1 MMIDNELFFILQEF
15 YVQDKQIGN
24 ITASTMLISTKTTRN
39 NESIP
44 ESPTNG
50 YDRCTIL
57 FYCKTYIII
66 NNNKIYSSWYNNN
79 TRTLF
84 IISYTTGYLIGSIF

>member
-1 MMIDNELFFILQEF
+1 MMIDNDELFFILQEF

-24 ITASTMLISTKTTRN
+24 ITASTSLLSTKTTRN

-50 YDRCTIL
+50 TCH
-57 FYCKTYIII
+57 
-66 NNNKIYSSWYNNN
+66 
-79 TRTLF
+79 
-84 IISYTTGYLIGSIF
+84 G